1 MLLSAIVERQDS
13 LGELTHGFQRFP
25 QVLVNVRVREKRP
38 FEELPSVQRLASEIQ
53 QTLGDRG
60 RLLLRY
66 SGTEP
71 LARVMI
77 EGPTETEVNQS
88 AHSLAAAI
96 QKEIG
101 ASGDS

>member
-1 MLLSAIVERQDS
+1 MLLSAIVEKQDS
-13 LGELTHGFQRFP
+13 LGELTRGIQRYP
-25 QVLVNVRVREKRP
+25 QVLVNVQVREKRP
-38 FEELPSVQRLASEIQ
+38 FAELPSVQRLASDIQ

-77 EGPTETEVNQS
+77 EGPTESEVNQS
-88 AHSLAAAI
+88 AQSLAAAI

-101 ASGDS
+101 AAGVS

>member
-1 MLLSAIVERQDS
+1 M
-13 LGELTHGFQRFP
+13 
-25 QVLVNVRVREKRP
+25 NVRVREKRP

-53 QTLGDRG
+53 QALGDRG

-77 EGPTETEVNQS
+77 EGPTESEVNQN
-88 AHSLAAAI
+88 AQHLAAAI

-101 ASGDS
+101 AASDS